1 MAAQRRFVA
10 AAAFALAALI
20 FPLDGAGAQEAEFVM
35 KFAVPAANDPEETLV
50 LACEKQV
57 EAATGGR
64 IDVQVFNRGQL
75 GSQRAVIEGLQTG
88 AIEAAIGAVD
98 FYAGLDP
105 RMGVFSFPLLFKD
118 RAHANR
124 VLGADKELFEYSL
137 SILEPVG
144 VVGGL
149 IFAQNDGRY
158 MARTPIRTL
167 ADFQGKK
174 MRINGTDAER
184 ERFARLGVSS
194 VAMNLPDM
202 IQALQTGVIDGSMSG
217 MNIWVSFNLE
227 TISKELLITEDT
239 LLFSYIGF
247 SKAWLDTLPDDLAE
261 KTVAACR
268 GLFSDAVKLSDD
280 FNVSLME
287 KWEERGGVFNRLSAA
302 DTATLREKMS
312 GVGDVV
318 TDGEPEVH
326 EFYLRMKQAS
336 ETIQ

>member
-1 MAAQRRFVA
+1 MAAKRRFVA
-10 AAAFALAALI
+10 AATFAMAASIFAL
-20 FPLDGAGAQEAEFVM
+20 DNTRAQEAEFIM
-35 KFAVPAANDPEETLV
+35 KFAVPAANDPEETLA

-75 GSQRAVIEGLQTG
+75 GSQRAVIEGLQTST
-88 AIEAAIGAVD
+88 IEAAIGAVD

-105 RMGVFSFPLLFKD
+105 AMGVFSFPLLFKD

-124 VLGADKELFEYSL
+124 VLGADKALFEHSL
-137 SILEPVG
+137 NILEPMG

-158 MARTPIRTL
+158 MGRTPIRTL

-184 ERFARLGVSS
+184 ERFARLGVNS

-202 IQALQTGVIDGSMSG
+202 IQALQSGVIDGSMSG

-227 TISKELLITEDT
+227 TVSKELLITEDT

-247 SKAWLDTLPDDLAE
+247 SKAWLDTLPDDLAGR
-261 KTVAACR
+261 TVAACR

-287 KWEERGGVFNRLSAA
+287 KWQERGGMFNRLSDA
-302 DTATLREKMS
+302 DAATLRERLS

-318 TDGEPEVH
+318 TEEKPDLRD
-326 EFYLRMKQAS
+326 FYLRMKQAS
-336 ETIQ
+336 EAIE